1 VAHFN
6 RAALLSLALL
16 TGCGA
21 MHVHATVTSA
31 SAPAPLPDA
40 PRGGPARR
48 LAGASVSMFCP
59 QVIKA
64 DGASLL
70 GRTDTKGELDFEE
83 HPGGRWIHDGCD
95 LLVEMP
101 GFEPSRFPVAEVCK
115 EYNLNRCVR
124 AVVIADLVPSGAA
137 APHSPPAKPAP

>member
-1 VAHFN
+1 MAPFN

-31 SAPAPLPDA
+31 SAPAPVPDA

-48 LAGASVSMFCP
+48 LAGASVSMVCP
-59 QVIKA
+59 QVIKS

-70 GRTDTKGELDFEE
+70 GRTDSNGELDFEE

-101 GFEPSRFPVAEVCK
+101 GFETSRFPVAEVCK
-115 EYNLNRCVR
+115 EYSGNHCVR
-124 AVVIADLVPSGAA
+124 AVVTADLVPLGAA
-137 APHSPPAKPAP
+137 ARHSPPAKTSP

>member
-1 VAHFN
+1 MAPFN

-21 MHVHATVTSA
+21 MHVQATVTSA
-31 SAPAPLPDA
+31 SAPVVASEA

-64 DGASLL
+64 NGASLL
-70 GRTDTKGELDFEE
+70 GRTDANGELDFEE

-101 GFEPSRFPVAEVCK
+101 GFETSRFPVADVCK
-115 EYNLNRCVR
+115 EYSTNHCVR
-124 AVVIADLVPSGAA
+124 AVVTAELVPLSVA
-137 APHSPPAKPAP
+137 APHSPAAKPAP